1 MSIKRTCAMYKQ
13 EPFQSCFVKL
23 YIQFGMI
30 SIDKKYNIATIV
42 DDIISL
48 AVPIEVLV
56 LGLNQ
61 CNTL

>member
-1 MSIKRTCAMYKQ
+1 MNKQ